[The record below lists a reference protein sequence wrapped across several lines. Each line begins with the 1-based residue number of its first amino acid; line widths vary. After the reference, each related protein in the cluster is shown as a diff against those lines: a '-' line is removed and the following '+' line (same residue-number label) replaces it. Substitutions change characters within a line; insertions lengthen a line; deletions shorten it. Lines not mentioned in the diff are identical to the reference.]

1 MGIPEFQSFGTVVGQ
16 NISGVLA
23 GKMSVDQA
31 LTDRQAAVS
40 RAVREAGL
48 AKWSGFCIRG
58 LTRGGASRPSRVDD
72 KKPMSTA
79 AQQPLAAPVSDAISY
94 CETARLFLFP
104 PGVR

>member
-23 GKMSVDQA
+23 GKMSVDRA

-48 AKWSGFCIRG
+48 AK
-58 LTRGGASRPSRVDD
+58 
-72 KKPMSTA
+72 
-79 AQQPLAAPVSDAISY
+79 
-94 CETARLFLFP
+94 
-104 PGVR
+104 